1 MAGKIYEYIIVLK
14 KRSFV
19 FINRVSLLMIT
30 IAALLLSVQVILHGY
45 QNTLIYITIIL
56 LMVAWTAFTM
66 LKNKKGR
73 PSLYRIS
80 LLLGAWGIFIQPY
93 LSWLAFVYV
102 AAAVLEKQVK
112 FPEEIAFDNDE
123 VIINSF
129 PKKRYTWDAFQNIV
143 LKDGLLTLDYKNNTL
158 FQKQI
163 ESSVEK
169 ELEDAFNLFCQERLN
184 K

>member
-1 MAGKIYEYIIVLK
+1 MAGKVYEYIIVLK

-102 AAAVLEKQVK
+102 AAAVFEKQVK

>member
-30 IAALLLSVQVILHGY
+30 IAALLLSAQVILHGY

-66 LKNKKGR
+66 LKNKKGK

>member
-1 MAGKIYEYIIVLK
+1 MAGKVYEYIIVLK

>member
-1 MAGKIYEYIIVLK
+1 MAGKVYEYIIVLK

-56 LMVAWTAFTM
+56 LMAAWTAFTM

>member
-19 FINRVSLLMIT
+19 FINRVSLLMII
-30 IAALLLSVQVILHGY
+30 IAALILSAQVVLHGY
-45 QNTLIYITIIL
+45 EKTLIYITIIL
-56 LMVAWTAFTM
+56 LMLAWTAFTM
-66 LKNKKGR
+66 LKIKKGR
-73 PSLYRIS
+73 PALYRIS

-93 LSWLAFVYV
+93 ISWLAFVYV
-102 AAAVLEKQVK
+102 LAAVLEKQVK

-129 PKKRYTWDAFQNIV
+129 PKKRYTWEAFQNIV

-163 ESSVEK
+163 ETAVEK